1 MGDLIFPCFGSL
13 IRKRRK
19 KNTMKLIFVF
29 ALILGSILLAACS
42 STSTPISDD
51 VVGEKVSVVGGEYT
65 NVAVDE
71 LETML
76 ENKDFVFVNVHIP
89 FEGDIPNTD
98 LSIPF
103 DEINQNLDQL
113 PEDKDAK
120 IVLYCRS
127 GSMSSTASE
136 TLVALG
142 YTNVWNLD
150 GGFNAW
156 KAAGLPMAE

>member
-1 MGDLIFPCFGSL
+1 
-13 IRKRRK
+13 
-19 KNTMKLIFVF
+19 MKPIFVIV
-29 ALILGSILLAACS
+29 LILGSILIAACS
-42 STSTPISDD
+42 STSTPATGE
-51 VVGEKVSVVGGEYT
+51 VVGEKVSVSGGEYT
-65 NVAVDE
+65 NVNVDE

-76 ENKDFVFVNVHIP
+76 ESKDFVFVNVHIP

-103 DEINQNLDQL
+103 DEIDQNLDQL

-142 YTNVWNLD
+142 YTNIWNLD

>member
-1 MGDLIFPCFGSL
+1 
-13 IRKRRK
+13 
-19 KNTMKLIFVF
+19 MKLIFVF

-51 VVGEKVSVVGGEYT
+51 VVGEKVSVAGGEYT

>member
-1 MGDLIFPCFGSL
+1 M
-13 IRKRRK
+13 KR
-19 KNTMKLIFVF
+19 IIVF

-76 ENKDFVFVNVHIP
+76 VSKDFVFVNVHIP
-89 FEGDIPNTD
+89 FEGDIPTTD

-103 DEINQNLDQL
+103 DEIDQNLDQL
-113 PEDKDAK
+113 PEDKEAK

-127 GSMSSTASE
+127 GSMSRTASE

-156 KAAGLPMAE
+156 KAAGLPLEE

>member
-1 MGDLIFPCFGSL
+1 M
-13 IRKRRK
+13 KR
-19 KNTMKLIFVF
+19 IIVF

-51 VVGEKVSVVGGEYT
+51 VVGEKVSVAGGEYT
-65 NVAVDE
+65 NVAVVE

-103 DEINQNLDQL
+103 DEIDQNLDQL

>member
-1 MGDLIFPCFGSL
+1 MKRLFIFTLIVAS
-13 IRKRRK
+13 
-19 KNTMKLIFVF
+19 V
-29 ALILGSILLAACS
+29 LLAACG
-42 STSTPISDD
+42 STSTTTAP
-51 VVGEKVSVVGGEYT
+51 GEVAGQKVSVTGGEYT
-65 NVAVDE
+65 NISADE
-71 LETML
+71 LKTMMD
-76 ENKDFVFVNVHIP
+76 NKDFVFVNVHIP

-103 DEINQNLDQL
+103 DEIDQNLDQL
-113 PEDKDAK
+113 PADKDAK

-127 GSMSSTASE
+127 GSMSNTASK
-136 TLVALG
+136 TLVELG

>member
-1 MGDLIFPCFGSL
+1 M
-13 IRKRRK
+13 KR
-19 KNTMKLIFVF
+19 IFVF

-42 STSTPISDD
+42 STPTPISGE
-51 VVGEKVSVVGGEYT
+51 VVGEKVPVAGGEYT
-65 NVAVDE
+65 NVTVDE

-76 ENKDFVFVNVHIP
+76 ESKDFVFVNVHIP

-103 DEINQNLDQL
+103 NEIDQNLDQL

-127 GSMSSTASE
+127 DSMSNTASE

>member
-1 MGDLIFPCFGSL
+1 
-13 IRKRRK
+13 
-19 KNTMKLIFVF
+19 MKPIFVIV
-29 ALILGSILLAACS
+29 LILGSILIAACS
-42 STSTPISDD
+42 STSTPVTGE
-51 VVGEKVSVVGGEYT
+51 VVGEKVSVSGGEYT
-65 NVAVDE
+65 NVNVDE

-76 ENKDFVFVNVHIP
+76 ESKDFVFVNVHIP
-89 FEGDIPNTD
+89 FEGDLPNTD

-103 DEINQNLDQL
+103 NEIDQNLDRL

-127 GSMSSTASE
+127 GSMSNTASE

-156 KAAGLPMAE
+156 KAAGLPMDEQE